1 MGLRLWFRATRF
13 HMVISGSSPIFVASA
28 FAFYTHRVFNWWL
41 FLLTWI
47 AMTAVLV
54 STDLLNDYYDHVLKA
69 DDLNPVTTPFSGGSR
84 VIQEGLIA
92 EKTIFRVAIA
102 LLVFASIIGLYLNF
116 VLDGVTIL
124 LLGLLGFFIVFFYTA
139 PPVKLCYRGL
149 GEIAQAIGYGPVM
162 LFGAYFVQTQVL
174 DPAIMLFAIPF
185 TFIGLIVGMILSIP
199 DYDADKNVKKNNLVI
214 VLGKKRTVV
223 LYGAMFALIYFSDA
237 MLLYG
242 KLIPLWSLVV
252 FITVPLAVVSVVNA
266 LKNYND
272 TTLFLRT
279 SKLTL
284 LIAALHNYLFII
296 SLIAA
301 SIL

>member
-13 HMVISGSSPIFVASA
+13 HMVISGSSPIFVATA

-92 EKTIFRVAIA
+92 EKTIFRVSIA

-124 LLGLLGFFIVFFYTA
+124 LLGLLGFFLVFFYTA
-139 PPVKLCYRGL
+139 PPVKLCYRGF

-162 LFGAYFVQTQVL
+162 LFGAYFVQTRVL

-199 DYDADKNVKKNNLVI
+199 DYDADKKVKKNNLVI

-223 LYGAMFALIYFSDA
+223 AYGVMLVLIFVSDA
-237 MLLYG
+237 ILLYS
-242 KLIPLWSLVV
+242 KLIPVWSAVV

-296 SLIAA
+296 SLVVA

>member
-13 HMVISGSSPIFVASA
+13 HMVISGSSPIFVATA
-28 FAFYTHRVFNWWL
+28 YAYYTHHVFNWWL

-92 EKTIFRVAIA
+92 EKTIFRVSIA

-124 LLGLLGFFIVFFYTA
+124 LLGLLGFFLVFFYTA
-139 PPVKLCYRGL
+139 PPVKLCYRGF

-162 LFGAYFVQTQVL
+162 LFGAYFVQTRVL

-199 DYDADKNVKKNNLVI
+199 DYDADKKVKKNNLVI

-223 LYGAMFALIYFSDA
+223 AYGVMLVLIFVSDA
-237 MLLYG
+237 ILLYS
-242 KLIPLWSLVV
+242 KLIPVWSAVV

-296 SLIAA
+296 SLVVA

>member
-1 MGLRLWFRATRF
+1 
-13 HMVISGSSPIFVASA
+13 MVISGLSPIFVATA
-28 FAFYTHRVFNWWL
+28 YAYYTHRVFNWWL

-54 STDLLNDYYDHVLKA
+54 ATDLLNDYYDHVLKA

-149 GEIAQAIGYGPVM
+149 GEIAQTIGYGPVM
-162 LFGAYFVQTQVL
+162 LFGAYFVQTRVL

-199 DYDADKNVKKNNLVI
+199 DYDADKKVKKNNLVI

-223 LYGAMFALIYFSDA
+223 LYGTMFALIYFSDA

>member
-13 HMVISGSSPIFVASA
+13 HMVISGSSPIFVATA
-28 FAFYTHRVFNWWL
+28 YAYYTHHVFNWWL

-124 LLGLLGFFIVFFYTA
+124 LLGLLGFFLVFFYTA
-139 PPVKLCYRGL
+139 PPVKLCYRGF

-162 LFGAYFVQTQVL
+162 LFGAYFVQTRVL

-199 DYDADKNVKKNNLVI
+199 DYDADKKVKKNNLVI

-223 LYGAMFALIYFSDA
+223 AYGVMLVLIFVSDA
-237 MLLYG
+237 ILLYS
-242 KLIPLWSLVV
+242 KLIPVWSAVV

-296 SLIAA
+296 SLVVA

>member
-13 HMVISGSSPIFVASA
+13 HMVISGSSPIFVATA

-92 EKTIFRVAIA
+92 EKTIFRVSIA

-124 LLGLLGFFIVFFYTA
+124 LLGLLGFFLVFFYTA
-139 PPVKLCYRGL
+139 PPVKLCYRGF

-162 LFGAYFVQTQVL
+162 LFGAYFVQTRVL

-199 DYDADKNVKKNNLVI
+199 DYDADKKVKKNNLVI

-223 LYGAMFALIYFSDA
+223 AYGVMLVLIFVSDA
-237 MLLYG
+237 ILLYS
-242 KLIPLWSLVV
+242 KLIPVWSAVV
-252 FITVPLAVVSVVNA
+252 FIKVPLAVVSVVNA

-296 SLIAA
+296 SLVVA

>member
-84 VIQEGLIA
+84 VIQEGLIE